1 MRLGIASQALRRAG
15 IGPATRA
22 PATGPARRTRRLRRA
37 LQIQRS
43 HRVVC
48 AVLRNP
54 MARGLLLDDS
64 LRPAYTRLPSNL
76 AHVFMSLRSSHL
88 PGDLD
93 ACYGERACPEQCPL
107 CRCRV
112 YSAAEDFGAA
122 HDIEHRWR
130 HIEHL
135 LLLCPCVTSPD
146 PPGRMAIAILRR
158 DLLEATR
165 DDPAARTV
173 VESAFP
179 SGPPDAAAATAC
191 TVPFLLDPVSSLLA
205 TPGTLSGSVTACSR
219 LVAAFVLTVAAL
231 VGGPASLNL
240 LRDSVPR
247 LRVPPGAGVLAISR
261 PQRSAAQDAVAAR
274 SSVIDGVCVCVESA
288 LRGAEADARW
298 GEA

>member
-1 MRLGIASQALRRAG
+1 MVLTGLSPAMVQIAIPVRLTILLDV
-15 IGPATRA
+15 IGPGTRA
-22 PATGPARRTRRLRRA
+22 PATGPAGRTRRLRRA
-37 LQIQRS
+37 LPIQRS

-93 ACYGERACPEQCPL
+93 ACYEERVCPEQCPL
-107 CRCRV
+107 CRRRV

-158 DLLEATR
+158 DVLEATC
-165 DDPAARTV
+165 DTPAVRTV
-173 VESAFP
+173 VEAAFP
-179 SGPPDAAAATAC
+179 SGPPDAAVATAC

-205 TPGTLSGSVTACSR
+205 TPGTLSGSVATCSR
-219 LVAAFVLTVAAL
+219 LAAAFILKVAAH
-231 VGGPASLNL
+231 VGGPSALNVM
-240 LRDSVPR
+240 RDSVLR
-247 LRVPPGAGVLAISR
+247 LRVPPDTGLCPSHVHTGLL
-261 PQRSAAQDAVAAR
+261 PKML
-274 SSVIDGVCVCVESA
+274 VCGSP
-288 LRGAEADARW
+288 R
-298 GEA
+298 